1 MKRLAARKIMVRK
14 ADEPSSW
21 PFKLLLNL
29 VSLESKG
36 LLTRIQKFEACWN
49 GVAKHYYYHKW
60 NSECFESSWTATY
73 RTYCSFWNSPD
84 YSYDVEWHFN
94 NNLRKHYS
102 VQLSSVSSAA
112 KPMTIL
118 IQEIRPHLPDHLP
131 TWLSSRVSARHF
143 TRWGCERCRTS
154 KLSHRGQLSAK
165 NGNPKCS
172 STGCLKCMQS
182 LSQLLLCPIVEHLL
196 VNTFTRKK
204 TS

>member
-60 NSECFESSWTATY
+60 SSECFESSWTATY

-131 TWLSSRVSARHF
+131 ALIVKQSECETFSVLDEAVKGVGRVNYPIAVNFRQRMEILNVRQQDVWNVCNHF
-143 TRWGCERCRTS
+143 HNYFCV
-154 KLSHRGQLSAK
+154 QL
-165 NGNPKCS
+165 
-172 STGCLKCMQS
+172 
-182 LSQLLLCPIVEHLL
+182 
-196 VNTFTRKK
+196 
-204 TS
+204 